1 MVAKFT
7 LETSSDYL
15 TSRAG
20 LILVGKLLAET
31 KLIGRLN
38 RCVFDNIKAPIVSHS
53 DNVVAYLGL
62 LCQGKSDFDH
72 IEPFRQDRFF
82 AKALGIRKMTS
93 APTMR
98 QRFDQAAPS
107 GKWQQ
112 ILLEESADLLK
123 HFHAPLTPVLVK
135 RLKEE
140 SSVPYMP
147 LDLDVS
153 PFDNSGTKKEGV
165 SRTYKGFDGYSPFF
179 GYLGQE
185 GYCVN
190 VALREGKT
198 NVQKDADDFID
209 MAVRYAKCIT
219 DTPLLLRLD
228 GGNDAADNI
237 NYCLDHDVDFLI
249 KRNPRKESP
258 EDWLTLAK
266 REGRST
272 EERAGKTIYWG
283 TMTVHPE
290 RFIKQVQL
298 VYQVIERTAERDGQ
312 LLLVPEIELNLF
324 WTTLTCEEEQVVAL
338 YKDHATSEQF
348 HSEIKSELDLERLP
362 SGKFQTNDLVLH
374 MGVFAYNL
382 LRLIGQIALTEP
394 DAPAKKKKVFRQ
406 RIRTV
411 IQDLMLISARFVTH
425 ARSLKLCFGRWSPW
439 FPQLRRIYYQLS

>member
-31 KLIGRLN
+31 KLFGRLN
-38 RCVFDNIKAPIVSHS
+38 RSVIDNIKVPLISNA

-93 APTMR
+93 APTLR
-98 QRFDQAAPS
+98 QRFDQAAPC
-107 GKWQQ
+107 GQWQRV
-112 ILLEESADLLK
+112 LLEESADLLK
-123 HFHAPLTPVLVK
+123 KFHAPLSPIPIHRKKEETPV
-135 RLKEE
+135 
-140 SSVPYMP
+140 SYMP

-153 PFDNSGTKKEGV
+153 PFDNSGTQKEGV

-198 NVQKDADDFID
+198 NVQKHADDFID
-209 MAVRYAKCIT
+209 MAVRYAKRVT
-219 DTPLLLRLD
+219 DTPLLLRMD

-237 NYCLDHDVDFLI
+237 NYCLDHNVDFLI

-258 EDWLTLAK
+258 EKWLAFAK
-266 REGRST
+266 REGRSI
-272 EERAGKTIYWG
+272 EERAGKTVYWG
-283 TMTVHPE
+283 SETVHPE
-290 RFIKQVQL
+290 RFIKPVQL
-298 VYQVIERTAERDGQ
+298 VYHVTERTAERDGQ

-324 WTTLTCEEEQVVAL
+324 WTTLTCEEEQILAL

-362 SGKFQTNDLVLH
+362 SGKFDTNDLVLH
-374 MGVFAYNL
+374 LGAFAYNL

-394 DAPAKKKKVFRQ
+394 DAPTKKKKVFRQ

-425 ARSLKLCFGRWSPW
+425 ARTLKLCFGRWSPW
-439 FPQLRRIYYQLS
+439 FPQLHRIYRQLS